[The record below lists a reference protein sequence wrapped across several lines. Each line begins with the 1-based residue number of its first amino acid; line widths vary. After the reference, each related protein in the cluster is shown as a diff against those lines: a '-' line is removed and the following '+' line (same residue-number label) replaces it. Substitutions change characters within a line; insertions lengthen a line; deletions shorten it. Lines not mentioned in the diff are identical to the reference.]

1 MMLDT
6 NKLIPNRS
14 TKSSLSPVAMTNFI
28 VLKTDLVKIDSI
40 LKEKLVLS
48 KVRAGIERQMIQNK
62 RRKEREAE
70 LEKKK
75 NKKEDEININGDPKK
90 TKGGGG
96 LVGFLIGSL
105 IAGIGA
111 IVVSAL
117 PTFIK
122 IGKLIAKVARPIISM
137 TGTLLNL
144 FGKLVSN
151 TFKAIRNVQDN
162 FPLDK
167 VQQLPKIVAT
177 IGAGIA
183 GLVGAM
189 ATFSAANAV
198 IGAISARS
206 LKQVIEASNKLAS
219 APGEAVGSTSLARRT
234 MSNITARPKV
244 VVSQSLLGRP
254 VSTGVPAS
262 VRIAQQIARE
272 AQTMEYGTFIVDKIK
287 GLDFT
292 RSQLI
297 VSLLQLVDIEGGDT
311 EIMNILADLA
321 PDEISEAAGGNKEF
335 IKNIFEQK
343 IFQRLREKV
352 NLDRQGLINL
362 NDEINRLPS
371 LNSGNTGEVQVKE
384 FIRQFANDVYDTDPN
399 KLSVLSGKSKVTGDI
414 FPEAMS
420 EAAARRSVAEIT
432 TDMPT
437 PLGRTP
443 ISGTGDD
450 AGAIAR
456 NILKQNEYLS

>member
-1 MMLDT
+1 
-6 NKLIPNRS
+6 
-14 TKSSLSPVAMTNFI
+14 
-28 VLKTDLVKIDSI
+28 IDSI

-48 KVRAGIERQMIQNK
+48 KVRSGIERQMIQNK

-75 NKKEDEININGDPKK
+75 NKKENEINMDGDPKK

-96 LVGFLIGSL
+96 LAGFLIGSL

-137 TGTLLNL
+137 TGALLNM

-167 VQQLPKIVAT
+167 VQQIPKIVAT

-206 LKQVIEASNKLAS
+206 LKEVVEATK
-219 APGEAVGSTSLARRT
+219 
-234 MSNITARPKV
+234 K
-244 VVSQSLLGRP
+244 QKLLGSGTIGGRLTVP
-254 VSTGVPAS
+254 QSTALS
-262 VRIAQQIARE
+262 R
-272 AQTMEYGTFIVDKIK
+272 T
-287 GLDFT
+287 T
-292 RSQLI
+292 R
-297 VSLLQLVDIEGGDT
+297 
-311 EIMNILADLA
+311 
-321 PDEISEAAGGNKEF
+321 
-335 IKNIFEQK
+335 
-343 IFQRLREKV
+343 
-352 NLDRQGLINL
+352 
-362 NDEINRLPS
+362 
-371 LNSGNTGEVQVKE
+371 
-384 FIRQFANDVYDTDPN
+384 
-399 KLSVLSGKSKVTGDI
+399 TGDI
-414 FPEAMS
+414 
-420 EAAARRSVAEIT
+420 RT
-432 TDMPT
+432 TGAGIIGKK
-437 PLGRTP
+437 GRTTSQQIEFETMLKTLDDNP
-443 ISGTGDD
+443 DEFVIKYGDEIKEIHDTLIRTKYPFGVDVIGTRDTSKLITDEEVFDETYRFFKDLISDEGRKGLTEEAGSPSKWLKNFFESEENFGFLKFSDMDENRQFVFLDQLDKNPRLGESGLFEAITGEKPPVVDLGGQGAITRTATRTGADITGDVAQGVTTRGGTRITGD
-450 AGAIAR
+450 VVSVI
-456 NILKQNEYLS
+456 